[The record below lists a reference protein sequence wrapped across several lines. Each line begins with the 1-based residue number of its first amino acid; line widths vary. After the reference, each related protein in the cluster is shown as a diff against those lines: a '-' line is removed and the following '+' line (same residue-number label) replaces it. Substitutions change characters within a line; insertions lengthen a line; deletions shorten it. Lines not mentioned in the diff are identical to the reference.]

1 MIVFED
7 EESDTRPM
15 VFEKQQKH
23 GISSESELKVMKPTK
38 DIGIMPTIITFNIP
52 FSCLANM

>member
-23 GISSESELKVMKPTK
+23 GISSESEFKVMKSTK
-38 DIGIMPTIITFNIP
+38 DIGIILVLITFNIP